1 MALQV
6 HEVEARHVP
15 EGGGLLGARSPAVS
29 QPPLHVVEPRRD
41 VHRHPLVPDGPILGQ
56 FPVVAVTVAVGVH
69 RGDSR
74 APFKAHSAHADTSRV
89 TIPPAQSDA
98 APTGITGVSRL
109 LEQEARI
116 VGIKGFSSPTLEAV
130 DRRRSQLWTV
140 VFAGLVCLAAAVA
153 LLTSKEGH
161 RLGFVNGMGF
171 RIGTVVL
178 VVGLAAYVME
188 KERHL
193 RRLSKLLVDE
203 RVLGA
208 ALSNRLKEL
217 AMLYEAGKAMNSV
230 LVVDEVLQLILSSTF
245 DLLGA
250 SSGSIMLL
258 EDEGDLVVVCRA
270 GNASGAPIELGGGI
284 ASRVARDREPLLV
297 QGTVSEKGR
306 QETESAVC
314 VPLAAP
320 RPGAGCDQ
328 PDRCSPGTSTA
339 STTCAPC
346 PSSPSTPPSRWPT
359 PGSTKPS
366 GRSAPSCRTRS
377 STTRSPGAAN
387 RVLISDRLAHALA
400 RVRRRESLVAV
411 LFIDVD
417 NFKLVNDELGHE
429 AGDFVLTAI
438 AQRLA
443 QCVRSSDTVGRF
455 GGDEF
460 LVICEDLTH
469 DAEGLEIA
477 ERILQGVQAPLRHPL
492 RRADPVGQHRRGPG
506 HPRPTGIGRQPHP
519 RRRPGHVPGQDGGQ
533 GPDRERTPSHSRT
546 RLTRHRD
553 AHAARA
559 PPLAPVRAAPLR
571 RPHRAA
577 SLCRPHRVAR
587 PSRGPVT
594 SAPATKRRGCR

>member
-1 MALQV
+1 M
-6 HEVEARHVP
+6 
-15 EGGGLLGARSPAVS
+15 
-29 QPPLHVVEPRRD
+29 
-41 VHRHPLVPDGPILGQ
+41 
-56 FPVVAVTVAVGVH
+56 
-69 RGDSR
+69 
-74 APFKAHSAHADTSRV
+74 
-89 TIPPAQSDA
+89 TIPPAESDA
-98 APTGITGVSRL
+98 APTGVAGVSRL

-230 LVVDEVLQLILSSTF
+230 LVVDEVLQLILSSAF

-250 SSGSIMLL
+250 ASGSIMLL

-297 QGTVSEKGR
+297 QGTVSEKGH

-314 VPLAAP
+314 VPLQHRGQVLGVINLIGAAGHIYSEYDL
-320 RPGAGCDQ
+320 RAVSLFAEHAAIAVANA
-328 PDRCSPGTSTA
+328 RLYEA
-339 STTCAPC
+339 ERAL
-346 PSSPSTPPSRWPT
+346 
-359 PGSTKPS
+359 
-366 GRSAPSCRTRS
+366 SAQLSHQVVHDPLT
-377 STTRSPGAAN
+377 GAAN

-411 LFIDVD
+411 LFIDID

-477 ERILQGVQAPLRHPL
+477 ERILQGFQLPFDTPF
-492 RRADPVGQHRRGPG
+492 G
-506 HPRPTGIGRQPHP
+506 
-519 RRRPGHVPGQDGGQ
+519 
-533 GPDRERTPSHSRT
+533 ERTLS
-546 RLTRHRD
+546 
-553 AHAARA
+553 
-559 PPLAPVRAAPLR
+559 
-571 RPHRAA
+571 A
-577 SLCRPHRVAR
+577 SIGV
-587 PSRGPVT
+587 
-594 SAPATKRRGCR
+594 APATHGQPGSVANLIHAADQAMYRAKMEGKARIVSALLRTAGPA

>member
-1 MALQV
+1 VSVQPDQV
-6 HEVEARHVP
+6 K
-15 EGGGLLGARSPAVS
+15 AVS
-29 QPPLHVVEPRRD
+29 M
-41 VHRHPLVPDGPILGQ
+41 
-56 FPVVAVTVAVGVH
+56 
-69 RGDSR
+69 GD
-74 APFKAHSAHADTSRV
+74 
-89 TIPPAQSDA
+89 
-98 APTGITGVSRL
+98 SRL

-116 VGIKGFSSPTLEAV
+116 VGIKGFSTPTLEAV

-140 VFAGLVCLAAAVA
+140 VFAGLVCLSAAVA
-153 LLTSKEGH
+153 LLTSKAGH
-161 RLGFVNGMGF
+161 HLGFANGMGF

-193 RRLSKLLVDE
+193 RRLAKLLVDE

-230 LVVDEVLQLILSSTF
+230 LVVDEVLQLILSSAF

-297 QGTVSEKGR
+297 QGTVSEKGH

-314 VPLAAP
+314 VPLLHRGQVLGVINLIGADGHIYSEYDLRAVSLFAEHAAIAVANA
-320 RPGAGCDQ
+320 RLYEAE
-328 PDRCSPGTSTA
+328 RA
-339 STTCAPC
+339 L
-346 PSSPSTPPSRWPT
+346 
-359 PGSTKPS
+359 
-366 GRSAPSCRTRS
+366 SAQLSHQVVHDPLT
-377 STTRSPGAAN
+377 GAAN

-411 LFIDVD
+411 LFIDID

-438 AQRLA
+438 AQRLT

-460 LVICEDLTH
+460 LVICEDLSH

-477 ERILQGVQAPLRHPL
+477 ERILQGFMLPFDTPF
-492 RRADPVGQHRRGPG
+492 G
-506 HPRPTGIGRQPHP
+506 
-519 RRRPGHVPGQDGGQ
+519 
-533 GPDRERTPSHSRT
+533 ERTLS
-546 RLTRHRD
+546 
-553 AHAARA
+553 
-559 PPLAPVRAAPLR
+559 
-571 RPHRAA
+571 A
-577 SLCRPHRVAR
+577 SIGV
-587 PSRGPVT
+587 
-594 SAPATKRRGCR
+594 APATHGRPGSVANLIHAADQAMYRAKMEGKARIVSALIRTSGPA